1 MRLYHQTIGDCLHR
15 RSDNMNMTKERK
27 GKEERKNKIVAFSDR
42 EVGAILVLIFL
53 RQEWPKVIQYPMYSS
68 TVYKYLSV
76 LKPLVRSAKK
86 SKCDQLESKSGMKS
100 EGDGW

>member
-1 MRLYHQTIGDCLHR
+1 
-15 RSDNMNMTKERK
+15 MNMTKERK

-53 RQEWPKVIQYPMYSS
+53 RQEWPKVIQYPMYLSI
-68 TVYKYLSV
+68 VYKYLSV

-100 EGDGW
+100 EGDGWCEGLRHLVISY